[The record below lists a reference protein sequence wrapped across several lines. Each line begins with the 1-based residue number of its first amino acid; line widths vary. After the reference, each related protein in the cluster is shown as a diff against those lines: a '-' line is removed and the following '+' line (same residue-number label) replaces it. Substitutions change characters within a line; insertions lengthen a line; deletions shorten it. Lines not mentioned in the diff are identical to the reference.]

1 MPYPQDQNK
10 KELASTYFVH
20 DRENLEELER
30 LKIQGQLLTSSMGG
44 VLPEQ
49 PDPHVFRKILDIGC
63 GPGDWIIETARTY
76 PDTSLVGID
85 ISTRMIT
92 YGRQEANA
100 HGVADRIEF
109 QVMDAL
115 RMLEF
120 SNESFDLVNLR
131 LGISFMRTWDWPK
144 LLDEFQRVTR
154 IGGVVR
160 ITECD
165 MVESNSPALTR
176 REQLLMQ
183 AFYNAGHF
191 FAQEKSG
198 LTRQL
203 ASLLAQ
209 HGLGQVQ
216 VQEYTFNYR
225 AGTLEGQRFADNM
238 LHGFRT
244 LRGYIQKWTRLPEDY
259 DEVSQQALKEMQ
271 QPDFVANWR
280 YVTAWGTVVNTRRLS
295 QHNIALTCP
304 EC

>member
-1 MPYPQDQNK
+1 MSHSQDQNK

-49 PDPHVFRKILDIGC
+49 PDPHVFHHVLDIGC
-63 GPGDWIIETARTY
+63 GPGDWVIEAAKTY
-76 PDTSLVGID
+76 PDMSLAGID

-92 YGRQEANA
+92 YAREEASS
-100 HGVADRIEF
+100 HGVADRVEF
-109 QVMDAL
+109 QVMDTL

-120 SNESFDLVNLR
+120 PNASFDLVNLR

-144 LLDEFQRVTR
+144 LLDEFQRVSSV
-154 IGGVVR
+154 GGVVR

-165 MVESNSPALTR
+165 MVESNSPSLTY

-191 FAQEKSG
+191 FALEKDG

-209 HGLGQVQ
+209 HGLGNVQ
-216 VQEYTFNYR
+216 VQKYILTYR
-225 AGTLEGQRFADNM
+225 GGTQEGQRFANNM

-244 LRGYIQKWTRLPEDY
+244 LKGYIQKWTRLPKDY
-259 DEVSQQALKEMQ
+259 DEISQQALQEMQ

-295 QHNIALTCP
+295 RL
-304 EC
+304 ERDR

>member
-1 MPYPQDQNK
+1 MSDSRDRNK
-10 KELASTYFVH
+10 KELASTYFVQ
-20 DRENLEELER
+20 DRESLEELER

-49 PDPHVFRKILDIGC
+49 PDPHIFQRVLDIGC
-63 GPGDWIIETARTY
+63 GAGDWVIETARTY

-85 ISTRMIT
+85 ISSRMIT
-92 YGRQEANA
+92 YARQEANA
-100 HGVADRIEF
+100 QGVTDRVEF

-120 SNESFDLVNLR
+120 PNESFDLVNLR
-131 LGISFMRTWDWPK
+131 LGISFLRTWDWPK
-144 LLDEFQRVTR
+144 LLAEFQRVTR

-165 MVESNSPALTR
+165 MVDTNSPALTQ
-176 REQLLMQ
+176 REGLLMR

-191 FAQEKSG
+191 FAQEKDG

-203 ASLLAQ
+203 DALLIQ
-209 HGLGQVQ
+209 HGLRDVHTQTHVL
-216 VQEYTFNYR
+216 TYR
-225 AGTLEGQRFADNM
+225 AGTPEGQRFANNM

-244 LRGYIQKWTRLPEDY
+244 LRGYIQKWARLPEDY
-259 DEVSQQALKEMQ
+259 DQIAQQALIEMQ

-280 YVTAWGTVVNTRRLS
+280 YVTVWASVVETRGSSHRLRG
-295 QHNIALTCP
+295 
-304 EC
+304 